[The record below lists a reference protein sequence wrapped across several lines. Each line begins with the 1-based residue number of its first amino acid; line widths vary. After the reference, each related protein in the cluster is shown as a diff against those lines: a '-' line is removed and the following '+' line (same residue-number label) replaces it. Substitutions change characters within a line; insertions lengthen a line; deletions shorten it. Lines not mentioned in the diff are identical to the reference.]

1 MFERKTTQQLLAWK
15 NRRNRQTVLLLEGA
29 QQVGKRT
36 LAQEFGRRYYK
47 STLTIDFASISD
59 DLKSLFLELRT
70 DIQRLY
76 QYFSAIYN
84 VPLHPKESLLLF
96 CNVQHLPLARAFV
109 KHIAAGASF
118 DCIETGSLLS
128 IKQNIDGIL
137 IPSEEESLRLHPLD
151 FEEFLCALDEQAFVD
166 ILRDTYASL
175 RPLPDALHK
184 KAMRLVREYMLVG
197 GMPHVVDIFSQ
208 RHSFGE
214 ADFEKRQIL
223 DLYRKDVGR
232 FARGYQ
238 DKVMSIFDEIP
249 AQLSTH
255 EKRFKL
261 SALSENA
268 RMRSYEEA
276 FFWLTDAQRNPAGI
290 PCIHTGEECGSKT
303 PTLFF

>member
-1 MFERKTTQQLLAWK
+1 M
-15 NRRNRQTVLLLEGA
+15 LLEGA

-96 CNVQHLPLARAFV
+96 CNVQHFPLARAFV
-109 KHIAAGASF
+109 KHIAADASF

-151 FEEFLCALDEQAFVD
+151 FEEFHCAINEQAFVD

-197 GMPHVVDIFSQ
+197 GDRKSVV
-208 RHSFGE
+208 
-214 ADFEKRQIL
+214 
-223 DLYRKDVGR
+223 
-232 FARGYQ
+232 
-238 DKVMSIFDEIP
+238 
-249 AQLSTH
+249 
-255 EKRFKL
+255 
-261 SALSENA
+261 
-268 RMRSYEEA
+268 
-276 FFWLTDAQRNPAGI
+276 
-290 PCIHTGEECGSKT
+290 
-303 PTLFF
+303 

>member
-1 MFERKTTQQLLAWK
+1 MFERKATQQLLAWK

-29 QQVGKRT
+29 QRVGKRT
-36 LAQEFGRRYYK
+36 LAQEFGRRHYK

-96 CNVQHLPLARAFV
+96 CNVQHFPLARAFV
-109 KHIAAGASF
+109 KHIAADASF

-151 FEEFLCALDEQAFVD
+151 FKEFLCAINEQAFVD
-166 ILRDTYASL
+166 FLRDTYASL

-208 RHSFGE
+208 RHSFAE

-255 EKRFKL
+255 E
-261 SALSENA
+261 A
-268 RMRSYEEA
+268 
-276 FFWLTDAQRNPAGI
+276 
-290 PCIHTGEECGSKT
+290 
-303 PTLFF
+303 